1 MLDDPNVSYGAPPLR
16 VSPQPVEEAA
26 ESSDSEGGDRRPQ
39 KKPKPK
45 KHPTFE
51 TQEHKDR
58 SHNRWSF
65 LLQAA
70 YLGDD
75 VSDEDAFRTLA
86 DSGLGIGILVSSRP
100 KPTAARFTLCNTAD
114 VEQFMWKLVEVGRQ
128 RDATRAAPA

>member
-70 YLGDD
+70 HPVAQFFKQLTEAVNNGT
-75 VSDEDAFRTLA
+75 RP
-86 DSGLGIGILVSSRP
+86 LVGS
-100 KPTAARFTLCNTAD
+100 
-114 VEQFMWKLVEVGRQ
+114 
-128 RDATRAAPA
+128 